1 MDWERVQRLIDIQER
16 LASDLDE
23 MVTVVMTDLH
33 EEPYTLDEVHIVTQN
48 KSKGPRFLSSV
59 QFLNESKISRSFSR
73 LLEKRTKKAN
83 FIALQKI
90 IKKCFMRFI
99 QSC

>member
-48 KSKGPRFLSSV
+48 KSKEPRFLSC
-59 QFLNESKISRSFSR
+59 FSTR
-73 LLEKRTKKAN
+73 AKSLDLPRDY
-83 FIALQKI
+83 
-90 IKKCFMRFI
+90 
-99 QSC
+99 